1 MSPSQ
6 SLKLRF
12 PEFDSSDYQA
22 YKVSDFLDRHVNP
35 VLLEDEC
42 EYTEIG
48 IRSWGKG
55 IFYKEPTT
63 KADIGNKRVFWLD
76 SDLFIVNIVFA
87 WEQAVA
93 ITTVSEVGKI
103 ASHRFPMF
111 RVDVNKV
118 NTKYLLYKFMT
129 GRGKQ
134 LLELASPGGAGRN
147 KTLGQKEFEN
157 LKVLLPSIKE
167 QQKIADFLVS
177 VDRKISQ
184 LTEKHRLLEEYQKGM
199 MQQMFTQQVR
209 FKDQDGNEFPEW
221 TEVQLSDALEERK
234 RKTTTENE
242 FEVLTSS
249 RAGLMKQSEYYAAG
263 RITERSN
270 IGYHIIPE
278 GLLTY
283 RSRSDDRLFFF
294 NENDLGVTGII
305 SHYYPVFSMKNGQ
318 SKFFVYLARF
328 YSNVFGR
335 YAVGTSQVVLSFN
348 ALGEIR
354 LPMPSTDEQ
363 KKITQFLQSIDCKIE
378 AVAEQIEQTKQFKKG
393 LLQQMFV

>member
-1 MSPSQ
+1 MSLSQ
-6 SLKLRF
+6 ALRF

-22 YKVSDFLDRHVNP
+22 YKVSDFLERYVKP

-55 IFYKEPTT
+55 IFYKEPST
-63 KADIGNKRVFWLD
+63 KATIGNKRVFWLD

-111 RVDVNKV
+111 RVDADKANA
-118 NTKYLLYKFMT
+118 KYLLYKFMT

-157 LKVLLPSIKE
+157 LKVVLPSVKE
-167 QQKIADFLVS
+167 QQKIAAFIVTI
-177 VDRKISQ
+177 DRKIDQ
-184 LTEKHRLLEEYQKGM
+184 LKEKHRLLKEYQKGM
-199 MQQMFTQQVR
+199 MQQVFTQKVR
-209 FKDQDGNEFPEW
+209 FTDRDGNEFPEW
-221 TEVQLSDALEERK
+221 TEVRLSNALEERK
-234 RKTTTENE
+234 EKTTTENE
-242 FEVLTSS
+242 YEVLTSS
-249 RAGLMKQSEYYAAG
+249 RGGLMKQSEYYVTG

-270 IGYHIIPE
+270 IGYHVLPE
-278 GLLTY
+278 GFLTY

-294 NENDLGVTGII
+294 NENALGVTGII

-318 SKFFVYLARF
+318 NKFFVYLARY
-328 YSNVFGR
+328 YSNVFGK
-335 YAVGTSQVVLSFN
+335 YAVGTSQVVLSFK
-348 ALGEIR
+348 ALGEIK
-354 LPMPSTDEQ
+354 LPMPSADEQ
-363 KKITQFLQSIDCKIE
+363 KKITQFLQSIDRKIE
-378 AVAEQIEQTKQFKKG
+378 GVAKQIEQTERFKTG